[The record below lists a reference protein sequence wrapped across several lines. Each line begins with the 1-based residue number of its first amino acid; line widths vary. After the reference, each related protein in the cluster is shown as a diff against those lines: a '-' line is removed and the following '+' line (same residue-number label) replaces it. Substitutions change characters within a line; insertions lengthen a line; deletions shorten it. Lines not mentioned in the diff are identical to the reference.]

1 MLNKLYFDISTSKK
15 KQCLPTDTRDINDL
29 RPGKF
34 RTQADNELRQI
45 CYYNSNKSDTSFDSF
60 LATRQQ
66 THQNNVRKFS
76 IEKVIANLNN
86 SNLSYFELGDELKN
100 TNNDNFQS
108 KLKQLGRGNIKRREK
123 GNKNRYKDRNR
134 KNNEHGR
141 FSKKPRFLSE

>member
-15 KQCLPTDTRDINDL
+15 KQCLPIDTRDINDL

-86 SNLSYFELGDELKN
+86 SNVSYFELGGKLKN